1 MIMEAIDALVSGG
14 YILDGEPSTEAEFLA
29 SFKKVT
35 GESNGEAVLS
45 TDPDD
50 FGITWS
56 QIIAKRDELVAAE
69 PLKRLR
75 EERDMMLAETD
86 WWGVS
91 DRTMSQAETDYRQ
104 ALRDITDTYTSLDTV
119 VWPTKP

>member
-1 MIMEAIDALVSGG
+1 MIIEAINALDSSG
-14 YILDGEPSTEAEFLA
+14 YIVDGEPSTEAEFLA